1 MDSELEAYRRL
12 SKLFRRFVI
21 SKTEMIENEF
31 TVEGFIYNGM
41 GDFTSFKQEGK
52 TLEEAVNKI
61 IEEYC
66 EFFQISKEKM
76 DILIK
81 KIK

>member
-1 MDSELEAYRRL
+1 MESELQAYKKL

-21 SKTEMIENEF
+21 SKTEMIKNEF
-31 TVEGFIYNGM
+31 IVEGVIYNGM
-41 GDFTSFKQEGK
+41 GDFTAFKQEGK

-66 EFFQISKEKM
+66 EFFQITK
-76 DILIK
+76 DHLNGFLN
-81 KIK
+81 

>member
-1 MDSELEAYRRL
+1 MDSELQAYKKL

-31 TVEGFIYNGM
+31 IVEGVIYNGM

-66 EFFQISKEKM
+66 EFFQITK
-76 DILIK
+76 DHLNGFLN
-81 KIK
+81 